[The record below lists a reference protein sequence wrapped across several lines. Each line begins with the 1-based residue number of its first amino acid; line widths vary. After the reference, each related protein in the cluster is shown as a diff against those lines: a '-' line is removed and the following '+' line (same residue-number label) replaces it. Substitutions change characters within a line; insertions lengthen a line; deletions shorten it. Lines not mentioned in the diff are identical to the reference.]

1 MKKIIIFLFMIIC
14 SVGLFAQSVKVTGT
28 VVDDTNSPLPGVN
41 IVVTGSGQGVVTDFD
56 GKYSISLPSNKSTLE
71 FTFIGFQ
78 KQQLKLKPNQTVL
91 NVTMVSESLVL
102 DEFVVVGYGSQKKA
116 SIVGAVSNIKNEEI
130 KTAAP
135 ANLTNAIAGRITGA
149 IVRLGDG
156 NIGGGT
162 DRYSSNGELAN
173 AQIFIRGRATTNA
186 AEPLILVDG
195 IESSFANINPEDIA
209 QFSVLKDA
217 SATAV
222 YGVRGANGVILITT
236 KDGQLGKPKVSFKA
250 ELRRHESLAF
260 PEFLGAYDYATLY
273 NEALKNAGTSPK
285 YTNEDL
291 EHWRT
296 GDDPYGH
303 PDVNWRDWLVD
314 GSFTEQQYSFNLNGG
329 TDRVRYYVS
338 GDYLYAGGPFK
349 GTDLGEYTTESY
361 YKRYNLRTNFDFTV
375 TKSTTLNVKLNAM
388 TDLKNDPNYN
398 DSSGARYKGSYWWD
412 IIQLPV
418 HEFPVYNPDG
428 SLAYGLTEAV
438 KNVYANVVDGGYYQ
452 RSLNQFQSN
461 VTLTQKL
468 DFITKG
474 LSFRAM
480 YGNVYKSGSEFTYTH
495 APALW
500 SYDVSRD
507 AYTLRSRESMPS
519 YSATDFTPY
528 NSIHWETALN
538 YDRTFNKVHKVSLMG
553 IYIQTQYNNGYALPT
568 SYRGVSGR
576 ATYGYRDTYLA
587 EFNVG
592 YNGSDKFAKGKRYA
606 LLPSMSLGWVI
617 SNEPFFKNNVSWVDF
632 LKVRG
637 SYGTAGNDKIGSYKY
652 LYLYQ
657 FNSSGTR
664 WDSGWDGAIYY
675 FGETAQSAGKGLREG
690 ALGNDNVTWEIAH
703 KYNVGLDFYAFGNKL
718 NFTTDVFLEKRNDI
732 LLIRQDIPTQTGL
745 STSILPA
752 QNAGKVT
759 NKGFEVSA
767 SWNDKIG
774 ELGYNLGFNYTFARN
789 TIDYIAEVEK
799 KYPWQMQRGHSIGQT
814 FGYTW
819 TGKFY
824 DFADLENPDVP
835 KPTYPVYPGDLM
847 FEDLNGDGIID
858 DYDSGAIGKPTV
870 PEIVYGFN
878 VGLNYKNVYGTVF
891 FQGAAN
897 VSSYY
902 GAELTHEFKNNVQA
916 KHLGRWVYDEEKG
929 LDTRA
934 TATYPALRLDGGS
947 TATRATSTFHQIN
960 SAYLRVKSV
969 ELGYNLPAR
978 LTKPFGISA
987 MKVYLNGSNL
997 FTFTDYKYIDPEYT
1011 SGSRGPYFPQTKFYS
1026 VGLNLNF

>member
-1 MKKIIIFLFMIIC
+1 MKKIIIFLFMIFC

-195 IESSFANINPEDIA
+195 IGSSFANINPEDIA

-452 RSLNQFQSN
+452 RS
-461 VTLTQKL
+461 
-468 DFITKG
+468 
-474 LSFRAM
+474 
-480 YGNVYKSGSEFTYTH
+480 
-495 APALW
+495 
-500 SYDVSRD
+500 
-507 AYTLRSRESMPS
+507 
-519 YSATDFTPY
+519 
-528 NSIHWETALN
+528 
-538 YDRTFNKVHKVSLMG
+538 
-553 IYIQTQYNNGYALPT
+553 
-568 SYRGVSGR
+568 
-576 ATYGYRDTYLA
+576 
-587 EFNVG
+587 
-592 YNGSDKFAKGKRYA
+592 
-606 LLPSMSLGWVI
+606 
-617 SNEPFFKNNVSWVDF
+617 
-632 LKVRG
+632 
-637 SYGTAGNDKIGSYKY
+637 
-652 LYLYQ
+652 
-657 FNSSGTR
+657 
-664 WDSGWDGAIYY
+664 
-675 FGETAQSAGKGLREG
+675 
-690 ALGNDNVTWEIAH
+690 
-703 KYNVGLDFYAFGNKL
+703 
-718 NFTTDVFLEKRNDI
+718 
-732 LLIRQDIPTQTGL
+732 
-745 STSILPA
+745 
-752 QNAGKVT
+752 
-759 NKGFEVSA
+759 
-767 SWNDKIG
+767 
-774 ELGYNLGFNYTFARN
+774 
-789 TIDYIAEVEK
+789 
-799 KYPWQMQRGHSIGQT
+799 
-814 FGYTW
+814 
-819 TGKFY
+819 
-824 DFADLENPDVP
+824 
-835 KPTYPVYPGDLM
+835 
-847 FEDLNGDGIID
+847 
-858 DYDSGAIGKPTV
+858 
-870 PEIVYGFN
+870 
-878 VGLNYKNVYGTVF
+878 
-891 FQGAAN
+891 
-897 VSSYY
+897 
-902 GAELTHEFKNNVQA
+902 
-916 KHLGRWVYDEEKG
+916 
-929 LDTRA
+929 
-934 TATYPALRLDGGS
+934 
-947 TATRATSTFHQIN
+947 
-960 SAYLRVKSV
+960 
-969 ELGYNLPAR
+969 
-978 LTKPFGISA
+978 
-987 MKVYLNGSNL
+987 
-997 FTFTDYKYIDPEYT
+997 
-1011 SGSRGPYFPQTKFYS
+1011 
-1026 VGLNLNF
+1026 